1 MLDKFNLIDADST
14 DEDTNPM
21 DGIANMVDVMLVL
34 AVGIMLALIINWNVD
49 IGTASNRQDPQAVNT
64 DNALEF
70 TDNELQQMSGENDID
85 GKQNLTQ
92 LGSVYYDEETGT
104 YYIVN
109 NDQGE

>member
-1 MLDKFNLIDADST
+1 MLEKFNLINADNS

-21 DGIANMVDVMLVL
+21 DGIANMVDAMLVL

-49 IGTASNRQDPQAVNT
+49 IGTASKQQVQQNVNT

-70 TDNELQQMSGENDID
+70 SNDELQQMSGENDID

-92 LGSVYYDEETGT
+92 LGSVYYDKDTGT

-109 NDQGE
+109 KDQGE

>member
-1 MLDKFNLIDADST
+1 MLEKFNLIDAESA

-49 IGTASNRQDPQAVNT
+49 IGTGSGQQEEQKVNT

-70 TDNELQQMSGENDID
+70 TDNELQQMSGENDLD
-85 GKQNLTQ
+85 GKKNLTQ
-92 LGSVYYDEETGT
+92 LGSVYYDKKTGT